1 MKIAIDAEIYP
12 YNQGGVTSVIIGL
25 VSALGKLQDSN
36 DEYIIICDP
45 QDPDWLKPYLAE
57 NQQVV
62 ARIAPAREQTGE
74 RFKRLLGPLRPLA
87 GKAWRSIFPPPQ
99 ANTSNS
105 PWGSVPV
112 SDGF

>member
-12 YNQGGVTSVIIGL
+12 YNQGGVTSAIIGL
-25 VSALGKLQDSN
+25 VAALGKLEDSN

-74 RFKRLLGPLRPLA
+74 RFKRLLGPLRPFSSPHNVSL
-87 GKAWRSIFPPPQ
+87 KPLRQ
-99 ANTSNS
+99 AVTDVRKKPRHSAK
-105 PWGSVPV
+105 
-112 SDGF
+112 